1 MLSRGTSLVQ
11 LVRNRTL
18 ESAWDLTP
26 GLRHLRHARRVGIY
40 RIPAQ
45 HRHAGIASR
54 RDTGTR
60 ASHPAATPARGHRTL
75 LSNGLYSNPQ
85 TDGVCAMMA

>member
-18 ESAWDLTP
+18 ESACDLTP
-26 GLRHLRHARRVGIY
+26 GLRHLRHARRVGIV
-40 RIPAQ
+40 
-45 HRHAGIASR
+45 SR
-54 RDTGTR
+54 RNTGTR